1 MRHSQRPKLQ
11 RPSTKLRQSLTL
23 FNMLTNAFRSTL
35 MHYPTPDRIVLI
47 DNQDSFSYNL
57 VDALRQLGY
66 PLVVYRNQL
75 PANTILAQLNSYS
88 GRQLLCLSPG
98 PAAPEQ
104 TGCLLDVIARASGR
118 VPMLGICLGF
128 QALVVHVGGVIKRAP
143 EPRSE
148 EHTSELQSRPHLVCR
163 L

>member
-23 FNMLTNAFRSTL
+23 FNMLTNAFRNTL

-57 VDALRQLGY
+57 VDAMRQLGY

-75 PANTILAQLNSYS
+75 PTDTILAQLNSYS
-88 GRQLLCLSPG
+88 GRQLLDRKSTRLNSSHVRISYAVFCL
-98 PAAPEQ
+98 
-104 TGCLLDVIARASGR
+104 
-118 VPMLGICLGF
+118 
-128 QALVVHVGGVIKRAP
+128 
-143 EPRSE
+143 
-148 EHTSELQSRPHLVCR
+148 
-163 L
+163 